1 MSKKVVYTR
10 YHIMMVIGTLKMK
23 FGCIWHG
30 DSKETVLENE
40 RAF

>member
-23 FGCIWHG
+23 LNQGLAVFGMEIQKNSTG
-30 DSKETVLENE
+30 E
-40 RAF
+40 